1 MSSLSDMATSLL
13 EINQLLAAKS
23 AEQRV
28 EWALNHLPST
38 HILSSSFGI
47 QAAVCLHLLTQQK
60 PDIPVVFIDTGYLF
74 AETYQFVDQLSERLQ
89 LNIKIYRSDL
99 TPAWQE
105 ARYGKLWENGVQG
118 IEQYNRLNK
127 VEPMAKALT
136 ELAVQT
142 WFSGL
147 RRVQAESRSDTP
159 FISYDNARYKVHP
172 IADWTDKDVH
182 MYLKKHNLPYHPLR
196 EQGYVSMGDTHTTKP
211 WQAGM
216 SEEETRFFGL
226 KRECGLHTDL

>member
-60 PDIPVVFIDTGYLF
+60 PDIPVIFIDTGYLF

>member
-1 MSSLSDMATSLL
+1 MSENRDIANNLAKINRSLEDKT
-13 EINQLLAAKS
+13 

-28 EWALNHLPST
+28 EWALNTLPAT

-47 QAAVCLHLLTQQK
+47 QAAVSLHLLTQQQ
-60 PDIPVVFIDTGYLF
+60 PNIPVVLVDTGYLF
-74 AETYQFVDQLSERLQ
+74 PETYQFIDALSQRLD
-89 LNIKIYRSDL
+89 LNLKVYRSTL
-99 TPAWQE
+99 SPAWQE
-105 ARYGKLWENGVQG
+105 ARYGKLWDKGIEG

-127 VEPMAKALT
+127 VEPMAKALA
-136 ELAVQT
+136 ELNVQT

-147 RRVQAESRSDTP
+147 RRVQAQSRANTP
-159 FISYDNARYKVHP
+159 LVSYDKGRYKVHP

-182 MYLKKHNLPYHPLR
+182 YYLKKHDLPYHPLR
-196 EQGYVSMGDTHTTKP
+196 DQGYVSMGDTHTTRP
-211 WQAGM
+211 MHAGM